1 MSNSYAAISEEWQ
14 GKTRSKPYGP
24 GETIRN
30 HGHAFVSICS
40 NAENRLILDM
50 YTQFSYEE
58 LDGVI
63 FSSTTA
69 DNGSSTSHY
78 PSRVGSLLIL
88 AYKFEQQISM
98 TVDGFF

>member
-1 MSNSYAAISEEWQ
+1 MRQFRKS
-14 GKTRSKPYGP
+14 GKERPVANPTVLAKQYEITVMP
-24 GETIRN
+24 
-30 HGHAFVSICS
+30 FVSICS
-40 NAENRLILDM
+40 NAENRFILDM